1 MGKGL
6 AMGRDK
12 TVFFCRECG
21 YENAKWLGKCPGCG
35 VYNTFV
41 EERLTKKPAGAGA
54 VSGQTSLRKLR
65 EKAPVGMAGTAGMT
79 GIVGMSGMA
88 GLSGA
93 AGMAAGQAVPLA
105 DIEVVGQERWDSGS
119 AELNRVL
126 GGGVV
131 PGSLVLLSGEPGIG
145 KSTFMLQ
152 MARFMGGRA
161 KVLYISGEESL
172 RQLKLRADRLD
183 LTPANPSRGKTDT
196 GQGEADLVQEEVIPR
211 QSNVSVMAEV
221 SLDVVGAEALEGGYQ
236 VLIIDSIQTMM
247 LDDLQ
252 SAPGSV
258 SQVRECAAFLMR
270 LAKDYGV
277 AVFMVGHVTKDG
289 AVAGPRVL
297 EHMVDT
303 VLCFEGD
310 QYHIYRLLRA
320 SKNRFGPSN
329 EIGVFEMRGSGL
341 VEVRDL
347 SGVFLEG
354 NRPAVG
360 SAITVTMEGTRP
372 LLVEIQALATP
383 SVYGQP
389 RRTANGLDYNRLL
402 ILLAV
407 LDKRIGFPFAAKD
420 VFVNVAGGLK
430 ISEPAVDIAVVGA
443 LLSALKDRILPAMVM
458 VGELGLTGEVRGV
471 AQIEQRI
478 LEARDFGFERC
489 MYPEANAARLKQVV
503 DKTGGVGFYPVKSI
517 EDVIQLTID
526 N

>member
-1 MGKGL
+1 MGK
-6 AMGRDK
+6 DK
-12 TVFFCRECG
+12 SVFFCRECG
-21 YENAKWLGKCPGCG
+21 YESAKWLGKCPGCG
-35 VYNTFV
+35 VFNTFV
-41 EERLTKKPAGAGA
+41 EERLARKPAGSGSA
-54 VSGQTSLRKLR
+54 SGQGSLRKLR
-65 EKAPVGMAGTAGMT
+65 EASDGLIAAKGALVESSLSVGSRQA
-79 GIVGMSGMA
+79 IP
-88 GLSGA
+88 LSE
-93 AGMAAGQAVPLA
+93 
-105 DIEVVGQERWDSGS
+105 IEVVGQERWDSGS
-119 AELNRVL
+119 IELNRVL

-145 KSTFMLQ
+145 KSTFLLQ
-152 MARFMGGRA
+152 MAQFMGSGA

-172 RQLKLRADRLD
+172 RQLKLRADRLEK
-183 LTPANPSRGKTDT
+183 PSTGPRREEDGPRREEEGPRREGK
-196 GQGEADLVQEEVIPR
+196 VF
-211 QSNVSVMAEV
+211 VMAEV
-221 SLDVVGAEALEGGYQ
+221 SLDTVGAEALEGGYQ
-236 VLIIDSIQTMM
+236 VLIVDSIQTMM

-258 SQVRECAAFLMR
+258 SQVRECASFLMR
-270 LAKDYGV
+270 LAKDYGI

-289 AVAGPRVL
+289 SVAGPRVL

-329 EIGVFEMRGSGL
+329 EIGVFEMRGNGL

-372 LLVEIQALATP
+372 LLVEIQALVTP

-420 VFVNVAGGLK
+420 VFINVAGGLK

-443 LLSALKDRILPAMVM
+443 LLSALREKILPTMVM

-489 MYPEANAARLKQVV
+489 MYPEANSPRLENIVSEA
-503 DKTGGVGFYPVKSI
+503 GGNGKGFYAVKSV
-517 EDVIQLTID
+517 EEVIQLTVD
-526 N
+526 G